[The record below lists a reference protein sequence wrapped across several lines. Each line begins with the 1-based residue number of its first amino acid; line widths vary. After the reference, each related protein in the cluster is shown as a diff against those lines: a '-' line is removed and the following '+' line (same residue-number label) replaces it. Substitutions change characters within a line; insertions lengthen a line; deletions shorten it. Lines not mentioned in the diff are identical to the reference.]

1 MQEKKTLVVN
11 LFGAPGS
18 GKSTAAAYIFA
29 LLKMAG
35 INAELVTEFAKDK
48 VWEEAKAAFE
58 NQQYLFG
65 EQSYRMSRCM
75 GKVDVIVTDSPLLLS
90 VIYNPKP
97 DTIFNNWVRLAHLSQ
112 FRLNYYINRV
122 NPFVQS
128 GRIHNESESLQIGE
142 RIKDLLNETDIEYTE
157 INSTKE
163 DYEKVAN
170 EIINSMKTDDER
182 CEEIANKI
190 AKAIKATEFKVIE
203 L

>member
-65 EQSYRMSRCM
+65 
-75 GKVDVIVTDSPLLLS
+75 
-90 VIYNPKP
+90 
-97 DTIFNNWVRLAHLSQ
+97 
-112 FRLNYYINRV
+112 
-122 NPFVQS
+122 
-128 GRIHNESESLQIGE
+128 
-142 RIKDLLNETDIEYTE
+142 
-157 INSTKE
+157 
-163 DYEKVAN
+163 
-170 EIINSMKTDDER
+170 
-182 CEEIANKI
+182 
-190 AKAIKATEFKVIE
+190 
-203 L
+203 

>member
-1 MQEKKTLVVN
+1 
-11 LFGAPGS
+11 
-18 GKSTAAAYIFA
+18 
-29 LLKMAG
+29 
-35 INAELVTEFAKDK
+35 
-48 VWEEAKAAFE
+48 
-58 NQQYLFG
+58 
-65 EQSYRMSRCM
+65 M

-97 DTIFNNWVRLAHLSQ
+97 DIIFNNWVKLAHLSQ

-128 GRIHNESESLQIGE
+128 GRIHDEFESVLIGE

-163 DYEKVAN
+163 DYEKVAD